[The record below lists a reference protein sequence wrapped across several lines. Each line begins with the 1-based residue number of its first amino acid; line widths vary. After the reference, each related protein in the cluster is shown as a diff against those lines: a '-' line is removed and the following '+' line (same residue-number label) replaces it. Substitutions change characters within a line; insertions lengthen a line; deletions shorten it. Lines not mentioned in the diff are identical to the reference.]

1 MSGSMAGAN
10 GTDIF
15 DYVIVG
21 AGSAGSV
28 LANRLTEDGTATVCV
43 LEAGP
48 RDWNPFIH
56 IPAGFMKTLVN
67 PSVNWLYRTE
77 AGPGIGG
84 RSIHAPRGQVLGGS
98 SSINGHIYHRGQR
111 MDYDGWAQIG
121 RAHV

>member
-48 RDWNPFIH
+48 RDWTPFIH
-56 IPAGFMKTLVN
+56 IPAGLMKTLVN
-67 PSVNWLYRTE
+67 PSVNWLYRPE
-77 AGPGIGG
+77 AGPVIAG
-84 RSIHAPRGQVLGGS
+84 RRHNPTRGKGLGRQS
-98 SSINGHIYHRGQR
+98 SLNRPTSQHPHRTYS
-111 MDYDGWAQIG
+111 D
-121 RAHV
+121 

>member
-56 IPAGFMKTLVN
+56 LPAGFMKTLVN
-67 PSVNWLYRTE
+67 PSGNWPYRTQ
-77 AGPGIGG
+77 AGAGIGG
-84 RSIHAPRGQVLGGS
+84 GRHPRTPRPAGGGCGS
-98 SSINGHIYHRGQR
+98 Y
-111 MDYDGWAQIG
+111 
-121 RAHV
+121 